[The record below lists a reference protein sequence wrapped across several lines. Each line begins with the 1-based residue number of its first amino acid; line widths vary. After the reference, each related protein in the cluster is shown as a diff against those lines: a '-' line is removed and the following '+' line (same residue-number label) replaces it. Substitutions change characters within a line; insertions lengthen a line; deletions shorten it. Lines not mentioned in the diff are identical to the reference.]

1 MLFRWSVFME
11 EVMPTQE
18 YRRTVIRTSL
28 NHGDERANL
37 KLELPEW
44 GTNPFSDAWLQL
56 ASYLWRHCYLLRH
69 HVQTKIHL
77 LMYWSLSGLMN
88 SFDIWYFKKLLLGKI
103 SKLETNELFSFSSH
117 ENVYFFVCF
126 SVCVCPMSS
135 VIICHHWVVSMEHI
149 WSEHKGLFSSMCI
162 WRF

>member
-1 MLFRWSVFME
+1 MICF
-11 EVMPTQE
+11 
-18 YRRTVIRTSL
+18 
-28 NHGDERANL
+28 HGRGHAHPGILQDSNSDN
-37 KLELPEW
+37 LELWGWETQPE
-44 GTNPFSDAWLQL
+44 AWAPRVRYKSFLRCMVTAGIIL
-56 ASYLWRHCYLLRH
+56 VKALLPSETSCAN
-69 HVQTKIHL
+69 QMHL
-77 LMYWSLSGLMN
+77 LMYWSLSGLMS

-126 SVCVCPMSS
+126 SVCMCPMSS